1 MTLFVIEFLFL
12 FVSEWFCF
20 AKQIKQQIFYNFIWI
35 LSENFRSDY
44 INLNSLRQFC
54 AIVIKFQFHSSYCVR
69 TGLLDVYRDL
79 PHCEI
84 VRRSADRG
92 REFPQSRRDQM
103 FPSVKPGGPCAPF
116 VLDSDFRFDLNI
128 LPFATFFF
136 PPTHSEQSPLYNCTD
151 SVGSWIFGMCQG
163 YDFVIPPGRRRRLSM
178 PSNISAHI
186 ISDISCRNN
195 REKKMKLFLLI
206 ALLQYC
212 HVWIYPVS
220 HLCCSIPRRLNIDC
234 IRLYLYCPTAEFHR
248 LYFCIDK
255 SDRHSSLPLF
265 ICYLFFFHPFLDV
278 HRLSSAALIHSF
290 LSSLCYEYSRCD
302 RWQR

>member
-54 AIVIKFQFHSSYCVR
+54 AIVIKFQFHPSYCVR

-136 PPTHSEQSPLYNCTD
+136 PPTHSEQSPLHNCTD
-151 SVGSWIFGMCQG
+151 YVAVGYLGCVK
-163 YDFVIPPGRRRRLSM
+163 DT
-178 PSNISAHI
+178 IS
-186 ISDISCRNN
+186 
-195 REKKMKLFLLI
+195 LFLLADVDVSPCPPTSPLISFLIFLAEITERKKWNSSSWLRCYNI
-206 ALLQYC
+206 AMFEYIQC
-212 HVWIYPVS
+212 HISAVRSLAVWILTVS
-220 HLCCSIPRRLNIDC
+220 DC
-234 IRLYLYCPTAEFHR
+234 IYTVPQQSFIVSTFVLIKVTDIRSCLYLYV
-248 LYFCIDK
+248 I
-255 SDRHSSLPLF
+255 S
-265 ICYLFFFHPFLDV
+265 FFFTLF
-278 HRLSSAALIHSF
+278 
-290 LSSLCYEYSRCD
+290 
-302 RWQR
+302 